1 MGGTDEDLIR
11 LIHEARKVN
20 AKGVILF
27 DYAHLNNKYINTL
40 SRSVFASQ
48 SPFKNNFRIGQP
60 QAAAANTRKKGLV
73 DFRERLKSSVL

>member
-40 SRSVFASQ
+40 SRSVFAAQ
-48 SPFKNNFRIGQP
+48 SPFKSNFKIGQP
-60 QAAAANTRKKGLV
+60 QPQPQLQPQDTKGWWIFKK
-73 DFRERLKSSVL
+73 D